1 MAINYSAGFLPQAL
15 YSNMM
20 QTQREGL
27 AEANQRERERYNQLG
42 QLGAAFVK
50 GNINMGDKSQE
61 AYTKNYDIQRKRLT
75 DTMAKLD
82 PRSGDYENYKNAIA
96 NLDSE
101 YTNKMQAFQESGF
114 LGNLG
119 RDRDMLSG
127 LTNYEPGSYSP
138 DSTAAAYALT
148 DDQTKYQNKMN
159 TDLTMAPQ
167 IEGAKKTADL
177 TAAAEFSQSELG
189 QAVQNA
195 NDNRALALE
204 KEKLALAVKADI
216 EKRGGTYR
224 DVAVELEKIRNAKSP
239 EELALKR
246 DEMALRRDLM
256 NTEYTNR
263 TALENLSF
271 ENDKERYRLQNEYTT
286 GQIDARGKN
295 KPAGGMTFSQ
305 YSSAKNAILNGYKKD
320 LGLLTKIQTGEL
332 TESDLDAM
340 ADKEVR
346 ARFQQFQNFNNPTGG
361 ANETG
366 GQAAPASTTRTP
378 EQPTAPVAAPSAA
391 DLGFT
396 PPPGR
401 GFISPNNMQM
411 LETQI
416 SDIANRVDALKKKDG
431 TSMFPD
437 LQKRSDQLMVR
448 ADQFYKKLA
457 AAKTPA
463 EQNDLKREI
472 NALGKEIN
480 TLAIEM
486 DTREKN
492 EFGGGLRGDIG
503 RYIDRL
509 FR

>member
-27 AEANQRERERYNQLG
+27 AEANRRERERYNQLG

-50 GNINMGDKSQE
+50 GNINMGDKAQE

-114 LGNLG
+114 LGSLG

-148 DDQTKYQNKMN
+148 DDQTKYQNKRAI
-159 TDLTMAPQ
+159 DLEINPQ
-167 IEGAKKTADL
+167 IEAAKKTAGL

-195 NDNRALALE
+195 SDDRALALE
-204 KEKLALAVKADI
+204 KEKLALAVQADI
-216 EKRGGTYR
+216 QKRGGTYR
-224 DVAVELEKIRNAKSP
+224 DVAIELEKIRNAKSP

-246 DEMALRRDLM
+246 DEMALRRDLL

-263 TALENLSF
+263 TALENLKF
-271 ENDKERYRLQNEYTT
+271 KNDQERYRLQNEYTT
-286 GQIDARGKN
+286 GQIDARGRN

-305 YSSAKNAILNGYKKD
+305 YSSAKNAIKNGYKND
-320 LGLLTKIQTGEL
+320 PNLNLKIMSGEL

-340 ADKEVR
+340 ADQEVR
-346 ARFQQFQNFNNPTGG
+346 ARYQQFQNFNNPTGG

-366 GQAAPASTTRTP
+366 EQAAPASTTRTP

-396 PPPGR
+396 PPPGQ
-401 GFISPNNMQM
+401 GFVSQDFLNNLDVQTTD
-411 LETQI
+411 LG
-416 SDIANRVDALKKKDG
+416 NRVERLQNDSGKP
-431 TSMFPD
+431 MFPE
-437 LQKRSDQLMVR
+437 LQKRADQLMVR
-448 ADQFYKKLA
+448 ADQAYKEMA
-457 AAKTPA
+457 AAKTP
-463 EQNDLKREI
+463 EQQKAVRQKLSAISKEI
-472 NALGKEIN
+472 FQVSKELDQKEMDSGSFRGMMRKIGQALG
-480 TLAIEM
+480 
-486 DTREKN
+486 
-492 EFGGGLRGDIG
+492 G
-503 RYIDRL
+503 
-509 FR
+509 